1 MSDVSVP
8 IGSGGYLFP
17 GQSPTTS
24 DHGSGSTHTSYA
36 GESHSDHY
44 YSAGGHDTGS
54 HEDHHEPHA
63 HVITDFGIGTLVLA
77 MTLGALSRTYL
88 THVTG

>member
-1 MSDVSVP
+1 MTDTVTSD
-8 IGSGGYLFP
+8 GYLFP
-17 GQSPTTS
+17 AHP
-24 DHGSGSTHTSYA
+24 THTSDYGGGSA
-36 GESHSDHY
+36 HTSFTGESHSDY

-54 HEDHHEPHA
+54 HEEHHEPHA